1 MRKKKRARRSFTR
14 EFRVEAVRQVVEH
27 NRSIAEVARE
37 LEIGAGLLGRWKQE
51 LLSEGESAFPGKGRL
66 KVADEEVRRLERE
79 NKQLRL
85 ELEFVKKTA
94 AYFAKERS
102 RGSA

>member
-1 MRKKKRARRSFTR
+1 MKRKKQVRRSFTR
-14 EFRVEAVRQVVEH
+14 EFKVEAVRQVVEK
-27 NRSIAEVARE
+27 NRSMAEVARE
-37 LEIGAGLLGRWKQE
+37 LGIGAGLLGRWKEQ
-51 LLSEGESAFPGKGRL
+51 LVDDGEQAFPGKGRL
-66 KVADEEVRRLERE
+66 KVADEELRRLERE
-79 NKQLRL
+79 NRQLRL